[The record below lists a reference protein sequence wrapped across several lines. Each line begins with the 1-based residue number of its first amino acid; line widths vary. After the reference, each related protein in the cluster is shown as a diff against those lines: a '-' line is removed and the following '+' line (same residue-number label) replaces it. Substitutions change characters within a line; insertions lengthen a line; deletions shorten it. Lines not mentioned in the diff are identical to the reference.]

1 MISECDTDTASMV
14 AQVDD
19 DSELESEFVELNEK
33 LRRITFDVIA
43 SLNDDGF
50 QERMRR
56 LLMQYE
62 QSVRISFEISKQC
75 PQRSRKL
82 ARMLSGQTEIIHSI
96 SRCMH
101 QDRIYCHRM
110 SNIVAYYISS
120 ELCAAQSQ
128 VEREELIIDR
138 INLALKSYVPKSKE
152 HLLRTFVAIPS
163 LFNRV
168 KIMTTLYSHLFPQWT
183 KPLATNSNVI
193 IQAELPD
200 KLYIE
205 YVVIFY
211 YWQCLERNEGK
222 REEIMDFAE
231 KFMRP
236 AKTLILNTMYAKYL
250 PRYTERRTATRCILM
265 YLRKITCTHLHMAS
279 KRDNRMQQDTEVIL
293 CSDDEDDSLVP
304 YFSSTAQSANVTP
317 PAFLQKIIQ
326 KCRQMEPCKRATLL
340 FKGIDSSMEI
350 VDISDSD
357 DDDVEMFEVDFNVPT
372 HVDAATGTGSGGGV
386 GGTAVTSIEDDYVPI
401 TRIYPSNLRTYQ
413 RATSGAP
420 PPVPAPSPSPAIH
433 YTLPRIVN
441 IYSCRED
448 SLHMVTTTTNSTTCP
463 LVPHLIDQSVQTV
476 VEEDEEEPLQEPA
489 EEEEEM
495 LQTEMDLEPN
505 DISTSIL
512 YTGDSA
518 PTTQSTTQQQQHLLY
533 STQTP
538 LSSSTPSSSIRSGR
552 NGSSSHKQVTFST
565 QHTEAIIT
573 NNNNNNSF
581 IFTSKKK
588 KPAIKKYS
596 SPAASSTERL
606 KWQACKDHL
615 LAGDRMFAKVLPT
628 PPASI
633 HSSVASP
640 HFQRSRTSTDTIS
653 SIDND
658 KLEATMRSY
667 SFKRREFSKVGK
679 EDVRFY
685 NELLSRQR
693 QEMRQRREDNGQNH
707 YNRHLRREAIQKAM
721 HYRAQIKQR
730 LHDIKQLEQYVE
742 VIRNYNE
749 RECVRPV
756 CVRLKRCK
764 LKKTT
769 PTPLPMPMPE
779 SVTMMAHN
787 IEQLMVDCQ
796 QQQQEQQDQEE
807 EEQQQQQLPVR
818 LEHPEPLQKINA
830 YQRRRLKTTSGFE
843 FADNYVKT
851 KLDLRKRCKSICA
864 ISMPTRQQP
873 KRRCKSFCL
882 LSMVQ

>member
-128 VEREELIIDR
+128 VEREESIIDR

-183 KPLATNSNVI
+183 RPLATNSNVI

-205 YVVIFY
+205 YIVIFY

-236 AKTLILNTMYAKYL
+236 AKTLILNSMYAKYL

-279 KRDNRMQQDTEVIL
+279 KRDNRMQQDNEVIL

-304 YFSSTAQSANVTP
+304 YFNSTAQSATVTP
-317 PAFLQKIIQ
+317 PAFLQQIIQ

-372 HVDAATGTGSGGGV
+372 HVDAATGTGGGV

-420 PPVPAPSPSPAIH
+420 PAVPASSPSPATH

-448 SLHMVTTTTNSTTCP
+448 SLHMVTTTTNSTTAP

-489 EEEEEM
+489 EEEGEM

-505 DISTSIL
+505 DISTSII
-512 YTGDSA
+512 YTDNSA
-518 PTTQSTTQQQQHLLY
+518 PTTPTTTQQQQHLLY
-533 STQTP
+533 ATQTP

-573 NNNNNNSF
+573 NNNNNHSF
-581 IFTSKKK
+581 ILTSKKK

-596 SPAASSTERL
+596 SPASSTERL

-640 HFQRSRTSTDTIS
+640 HFQRSRRSTDTIS
-653 SIDND
+653 SIDDD
-658 KLEATMRSY
+658 KLEATVRSY

-693 QEMRQRREDNGQNH
+693 QEMRQRREDNGQNR
-707 YNRHLRREAIQKAM
+707 YNRYLRLEAIQKAK

-730 LHDIKQLEQYVE
+730 LHEIKQLEQYVE

-769 PTPLPMPMPE
+769 KTTPLPMSE
-779 SVTMMAHN
+779 CVTMMANN
-787 IEQLMVDCQ
+787 IEQLMDDCQ
-796 QQQQEQQDQEE
+796 QQQQEQQDQ
-807 EEQQQQQLPVR
+807 QHQLPVR
-818 LEHPEPLQKINA
+818 LEHPEQLQKINA

-882 LSMVQ
+882 LGTY